1 VARVAWPTFPAHR
14 ELVHLPIVSTSS
26 IPTPPVTAATA
37 FSLPKGNAA
46 IAAGVTAVLFGIL
59 FARPVQSLAEVW
71 WTDPNNGHGLLLAPL
86 SLWLAWKAGKAPK
99 AAPQIGFGL
108 VMLFMAIVARYAA
121 DLAAELFVMRCS
133 MILATAG
140 IVVFTGG
147 FRQLLHWWLPFT
159 LVTLSVP
166 IPEVILN
173 SIALPLQF
181 TASKI
186 GAALLQTRDIPIRL
200 SGNVILM
207 AGKMGQPPQQLFV
220 AEACSGLRSLT
231 ALISLGVLL
240 GALFLRTWPLRMVLI
255 ALTIPVA
262 ILING
267 VRIFITGFLVYFVS
281 PEMGQGFM
289 HTSEGML
296 MFGLSFLITGII
308 TWAMSKGED
317 YHYSRKGV

>member
-1 VARVAWPTFPAHR
+1 M
-14 ELVHLPIVSTSS
+14 
-26 IPTPPVTAATA
+26 
-37 FSLPKGNAA
+37 PKGNVA
-46 IAAGVTAVLFGIL
+46 IAAGVTAVLYGIL
-59 FARPVQSLAEVW
+59 FARPAQSLAMVW
-71 WTDPNNGHGLLLAPL
+71 WTDDSNGHGLLLAPL
-86 SLWLAWKAGKAPK
+86 SFWLAWKAGRAPK
-99 AAPQIGFGL
+99 ATPQMGL
-108 VMLFMAIVARYAA
+108 GIAMLFMAVVARYAG
-121 DLAAELFVMRCS
+121 DLASELFVMRCS
-133 MILATAG
+133 MILAAGG
-140 IVVFTGG
+140 IVVCYAGI
-147 FRQLLHWWLPFT
+147 RQLLHWWLPFT
-159 LVTLSVP
+159 LLTLSVP

-173 SIALPLQF
+173 SVALPLQF

-240 GALFLRTWPLRMVLI
+240 GALFLRKWPLRVVLI

-267 VRIFITGFLVYFVS
+267 FRIFITGFLVYFVS

-289 HTSEGML
+289 HTTEGML
-296 MFGLSFLITGII
+296 MFGISFLITGMI

-317 YHYSRKGV
+317 FYLSRKTA

>member
-1 VARVAWPTFPAHR
+1 M
-14 ELVHLPIVSTSS
+14 IV
-26 IPTPPVTAATA
+26 
-37 FSLPKGNAA
+37 LY
-46 IAAGVTAVLFGIL
+46 GIL
-59 FARPVQSLAEVW
+59 FARPAQLLADAW
-71 WTDPNNGHGLLLAPL
+71 WNDPNNGHGLLLAPL
-86 SLWLAWKAGKAPK
+86 SLWLAYKAGRAEK
-99 AAPQIGFGL
+99 AAPQVGL
-108 VMLFMAIVARYAA
+108 GLLMLFFAVIARYAA
-121 DLAAELFVMRCS
+121 DLAAELFVMRGS
-133 MILATAG
+133 MILAAAG
-140 IVVFTGG
+140 IVVFYGG
-147 FRQLLHWWLPFT
+147 MRQLLHWWLPFA
-159 LVTLSVP
+159 LLSLSVP

-181 TASKI
+181 NASKI
-186 GAALLQTRDIPIRL
+186 GAALLETRDIPIRL

-240 GALFLRTWPLRMVLI
+240 GALFLRTWPIRVILI

-267 VRIFITGFLVYFVS
+267 FRIFITGFLVFYVS

-296 MFGLSFLITGII
+296 MFGISFLITGFI
-308 TWAMSKGED
+308 TWIMLKGED
-317 YHYSRKGV
+317 FYFNRKAA

>member
-1 VARVAWPTFPAHR
+1 M
-14 ELVHLPIVSTSS
+14 STSS
-26 IPTPPVTAATA
+26 IPTPPVTAARS
-37 FSLPKGNAA
+37 FSLPTGNAA
-46 IAAGVTAVLFGIL
+46 IAAGVTAVLYGIL
-59 FARPVQSLAEVW
+59 FARPAQLLADAW
-71 WTDPNNGHGLLLAPL
+71 WNDPNNGHGLLLAPL
-86 SLWLAWKAGKAPK
+86 SIYLAWKAGKSEK
-99 AAPQIGFGL
+99 ASPQLGL
-108 VMLFMAIVARYAA
+108 GLLMLLMAVVARYAA

-133 MILATAG
+133 MILAAGG
-140 IVVFTGG
+140 IVVCYGG
-147 FRQLLHWWLPFT
+147 IRQLLHWWLPFT
-159 LVTLSVP
+159 LLTLSVP

-173 SIALPLQF
+173 SVALPLQF

-240 GALFLRTWPLRMVLI
+240 GALFLRGWPLRVLLI

-267 VRIFITGFLVYFVS
+267 VRIFITGFLVYYVS

-289 HTSEGML
+289 HTSEGMI
-296 MFGLSFLITGII
+296 MFGGAFLITAMI
-308 TWAMSKGED
+308 TWAMSKGQD
-317 YHYSRKGV
+317 YFASRKAAA

>member
-1 VARVAWPTFPAHR
+1 MTRTQ
-14 ELVHLPIVSTSS
+14 
-26 IPTPPVTAATA
+26 A

-59 FARPVQSLAEVW
+59 FARPAQSLAEVW
-71 WTDPNNGHGLLLAPL
+71 WIDPNNGHGLLLAPL
-86 SLWLAWKAGKAPK
+86 SVWLAWKAGKAPK
-99 AAPQIGFGL
+99 AAPQIGLGL
-108 VMLFMAIVARYAA
+108 LMLFMAIVARYAA

-133 MILATAG
+133 MILAAGG
-140 IVVFTGG
+140 IVVFIGG
-147 FRQLLHWWLPFT
+147 MRQLMHWWLPFA

-173 SIALPLQF
+173 SVALPLQF

-240 GALFLRTWPLRMVLI
+240 GALFLRAWPLRMVLI

-289 HTSEGML
+289 HTTEGML
-296 MFGLSFLITGII
+296 MFGLSFLITGMI

-317 YHYSRKGV
+317 YYYRRKTA

>member
-1 VARVAWPTFPAHR
+1 M
-14 ELVHLPIVSTSS
+14 
-26 IPTPPVTAATA
+26 
-37 FSLPKGNAA
+37 PKGPAA

-59 FARPVQSLAEVW
+59 FANPARSLAEVW
-71 WTDPNNGHGLLLAPL
+71 WTDDSNGHGLLLAPL
-86 SLWLAWKAGKAPK
+86 SFYLAWKAGKAPK
-99 AAPQIGFGL
+99 AAPQLGL
-108 VMLFMAIVARYAA
+108 GVLMLLMAVVARYAA

-133 MILATAG
+133 MILAAG
-140 IVVFTGG
+140 GLVVCYGG
-147 FRQLLHWWLPFT
+147 MRQLLHWWLPFT

-166 IPEVILN
+166 IPEVLLN
-173 SIALPLQF
+173 TIALPLQF
-181 TASKI
+181 TASEI
-186 GAALLQTRDIPIRL
+186 GYKLLETRDIPMKL

-240 GALFLRTWPLRMVLI
+240 GALFLRAWPLRVLLI

-267 VRIFITGFLVYFVS
+267 VRIFATGFLVYYVS

-296 MFGLSFLITGII
+296 MFGVSFLITGMI

-317 YHYSRKGV
+317 YYFNRQKV

>member
-1 VARVAWPTFPAHR
+1 VARPCSSRDRVSQDSSFGVSSTITGARSRRVPPLIHLTLPAHR

-26 IPTPPVTAATA
+26 IPTPPVTAAQT

-46 IAAGVTAVLFGIL
+46 IG
-59 FARPVQSLAEVW
+59 LAM
-71 WTDPNNGHGLLLAPL
+71 LLLA
-86 SLWLAWKAGKAPK
+86 
-99 AAPQIGFGL
+99 
-108 VMLFMAIVARYAA
+108 VVARYAA

-133 MILATAG
+133 MILAAG
-140 IVVFTGG
+140 GLVVCYGG

-159 LVTLSVP
+159 LLTLSVP

-173 SIALPLQF
+173 SVALPLQF

-186 GAALLQTRDIPIRL
+186 GAALLETRDIPIRL

-207 AGKMGQPPQQLFV
+207 AGKVGQPPQQLFV

-240 GALFLRTWPLRMVLI
+240 GALFLRAWPLRVLLI

-289 HTSEGML
+289 HTSEGMI
-296 MFGLSFLITGII
+296 MFGGAFLITAMI
-308 TWAMSKGED
+308 TWAMAKGED
-317 YHYSRKGV
+317 FYQSRKVTA